1 MMNRPFFVV
10 MGKHFVYILYSQ
22 SIDRFYIGETIDVE
36 NRLSEHNE
44 HFFTGAFTSK
54 ANDWTVF
61 LTLEC
66 KNRTQARMIESHIKR
81 MKSKTYIHNL
91 KKYSRMREDLIAKY
105 DMPDC

>member
-1 MMNRPFFVV
+1 MNRPFFVI

-36 NRLSEHNE
+36 NRLSEHNT
-44 HFFTGAFTSK
+44 HFFEGSFTSQ

-66 KNRTQARMIESHIKR
+66 KNRTQARMIESHIKK
-81 MKSKTYIHNL
+81 MKSKTYIRNL
-91 KKYSRMREDLIAKY
+91 KKYSNMRESLIAKY
-105 DMPDC
+105 NVPDC